1 MAKKQHK
8 RGGGGGG
15 GGNPNPLAT
24 DVPASDPLDFNAWLK
39 SEKGI
44 GRGEKKDL
52 RNQRKQ
58 RLKTAYGDYV
68 SGFDATTP
76 DPDPGNPFTP
86 GDLPGGG
93 FNGGND
99 YESGYFDEN
108 PEAGA
113 RAFLQSAGLSPGG
126 RDAFGQWMEGEM
138 QRMYQDYQALV
149 AESDNQNLTFL
160 DYLGN
165 IGAVPYGQAN
175 WADSFN
181 KFMQEK
187 YAYTPLEMKG
197 LSYAPFEGGT
207 RWIAFGN

>member
-1 MAKKQHK
+1 MAKRK
-8 RGGGGGG
+8 R
-15 GGNPNPLAT
+15 NPNPLAT
-24 DVPASDPLDFNAWLK
+24 PVPDAPLDFNAWLK

-52 RNQRKQ
+52 RNKRKT
-58 RLKTAYGDYV
+58 RLKGAYDDYV
-68 SGFDATTP
+68 SGFDAS
-76 DPDPGNPFTP
+76 DPDPGDNPFGG

-126 RDAFGQWMEGEM
+126 RDAFGQWMEGET
-138 QRMYQDYQALV
+138 QRMYQDYQALQ
-149 AESDNQNLTFL
+149 AEGDNRNLTFL

-165 IGAVPYGQAN
+165 IGAVPYGQPN

-181 KFMQEK
+181 RFMQEK

-197 LSYAPFEGGT
+197 LSYAPYEGGT
-207 RWIAFGN
+207 RWLAFGN